1 MYGNY
6 KRNIHNRIKPKF
18 SNEEIIKFTHE
29 EENIKK
35 TNIENI
41 QNDNNINLD
50 LKESNEKININNNNI
65 PKYNIFNRPDNYK
78 SQKTNSGNFI
88 IDNFLS
94 QKRQNSN
101 EDNELNKIF
110 SPININDI
118 KTENSPSKNNIN
130 NNIEEIKILNIDE
143 KYFDKELSIKS
154 EESNDEELKSKIQSQ
169 IDKIKE
175 IKENQR
181 KKLLQEND
189 NDIYG
194 YSANPNDL
202 IRNIY
207 NIINSNEDDDDSEN
221 EKNIEKWEKEKYM
234 FGLNKNKKSL
244 ENDKFND
251 LNKKDNSNNYFKKI
265 KDKIFIEDNID
276 KNKILYDINQK
287 FNQEKEIRDL
297 LIQRK
302 NDNENEKK
310 NIMKNQE
317 VIKEKIDN
325 YLKQYYRLKNM
336 LIYFIEKEDSNYNIN
351 INEEFE
357 EDNYISS

>member
-6 KRNIHNRIKPKF
+6 KRNFHNRIKPKF
-18 SNEEIIKFTHE
+18 SNEEIIKFTPE

-35 TNIENI
+35 ANIENI

-118 KTENSPSKNNIN
+118 KIENSPSKNNIN
-130 NNIEEIKILNIDE
+130 NNNEEIKILNIDE

-181 KKLLQEND
+181 KIYNQQNDYKIYKNKLLFN
-189 NDIYG
+189 
-194 YSANPNDL
+194 L
-202 IRNIY
+202 IDY
-207 NIINSNEDDDDSEN
+207 INFST
-221 EKNIEKWEKEKYM
+221 KY
-234 FGLNKNKKSL
+234 
-244 ENDKFND
+244 
-251 LNKKDNSNNYFKKI
+251 
-265 KDKIFIEDNID
+265 
-276 KNKILYDINQK
+276 IN
-287 FNQEKEIRDL
+287 
-297 LIQRK
+297 
-302 NDNENEKK
+302 
-310 NIMKNQE
+310 
-317 VIKEKIDN
+317 
-325 YLKQYYRLKNM
+325 
-336 LIYFIEKEDSNYNIN
+336 
-351 INEEFE
+351 
-357 EDNYISS
+357 